1 MAPALRSMRPA
12 RQHQAQRPV
21 RSTRGAVVSYREI
34 SDSDPS
40 EVEVSIPEDDDN
52 DDDRERQIQ
61 ALVRIIAREA
71 RLEHPN
77 IRPLP
82 RIKRSLNS
90 TVPTKPAKK
99 FKLEPEGVKPPW
111 HTLPYHVLFS
121 IFLYLSPF
129 MRDSPLADTSQS
141 VKCLLRLSRM
151 CRAFC
156 EPALS
161 ALYFLPPLHPAGKL
175 KGLLDLLKMDPDSMS
190 INYRDKVKHL
200 EVDIYRAKP
209 VLLYSLLKFTPRLR
223 HLRLYSLGEYD
234 RSKNITKHIPRWLF
248 CDMPQPEALRDLRLH
263 SWEWN
268 GEINFPSIKSVHSH
282 PAFTSLRSVRFY
294 KLEHCDCGACRA
306 PRELDYKNPA
316 VQAEELVTAL
326 SLLPYLE
333 RLEFKSCDFAADL
346 LPFLSMALTSLSVI
360 DCDNVDSFIV
370 EKFLSNH
377 GYYLR
382 ELVLTQ
388 NYCLNMSFTT
398 RLAELCPYL
407 QVFIMDFNLSRER
420 RLAGDVN
427 PFDNLLLDYDPP
439 SWPPTLQYLELQ
451 HLCRWEIQ
459 TAEILFN
466 SLVESAH
473 QLQDLRTLIITAII
487 KISWRDRA
495 KFREHWMGT
504 LERTF
509 LRKSPPPSTRPTILK
524 PTRTSQAGSSS
535 SDSNDT
541 RKQSFE
547 AIPQRRSR
555 RIAQRI
561 ALIDDMQSGS
571 VTVGKGK
578 EPANGGFESS
588 AKQTQGGP
596 VHGMCDVVKVRI
608 DNLRPVSIP
617 QAAENLADEDSGDS
631 DWNGVDPEFDTSYAW

>member
-40 EVEVSIPEDDDN
+40 EVEVSVPEDDDN

-111 HTLPYHVLFS
+111 HTLPYHVLF
-121 IFLYLSPF
+121 
-129 MRDSPLADTSQS
+129 T
-141 VKCLLRLSRM
+141 
-151 CRAFC
+151 
-156 EPALS
+156 
-161 ALYFLPPLHPAGKL
+161 GKL

>member
-40 EVEVSIPEDDDN
+40 EVEVSVPEDDDN

-77 IRPLP
+77 LRPLS

-99 FKLEPEGVKPPW
+99 LKLEPEGVKPPW

-175 KGLLDLLKMDPDSMS
+175 KGLVDLLKMDPDSMS

-200 EVDIYRAKP
+200 EMDIYRAKP

-294 KLEHCDCGACRA
+294 KLEHCDCGA

-377 GYYLR
+377 GYHLR

-509 LRKSPPPSTRPTILK
+509 LRKSPPPSTWPTILK

-561 ALIDDMQSGS
+561 ALTDDMQSES
-571 VTVGKGK
+571 VSVGKGK